1 MYNSMSNIIYMHK
14 LLYVHRLSQVAGAKL
29 TAGNSSIA
37 DLGDKYRPTKISDMF
52 AEMYDSEWTD
62 VMDDILESHKEW
74 TEELVVRHIFI
85 VLQVLCYLP

>member
-1 MYNSMSNIIYMHK
+1 MHR

-37 DLGDKYRPTKISDMF
+37 DLGDKYRPTRISDLF
-52 AEMYDSEWTD
+52 SELYDSEWTD
-62 VMDDILESHKEW
+62 VTDDIQESHKEW